1 LPVLIDGKDDHVTA
15 RIFYPTK
22 DDSASSIPYLN
33 PKNAIAFCKESMK
46 IAPPA
51 IRSMDWILHTWR
63 LMKLP
68 VKRNAAPLEKKMP
81 LVVYSHGLGGTR
93 EIYTYQTLNVAASGN
108 IVVSLD
114 HADGSAAL
122 VERVD
127 GSLMLRDF
135 EIHKLDVEETK
146 VEYARLRR
154 QCTDLRVQEFL
165 GAARVMLRLDK
176 IDIIE
181 LQKHGVSFIDKID
194 TTAKVVFMGH
204 SFGGATALTAAQ
216 REPSMASCV
225 IAHEPAVDWSPDDT
239 RRALHPDEKLED
251 SKHVYTGGLG
261 GYVDD
266 DDNGDEKQEVKKTFT
281 AIDNM
286 ENSLQSAFNQSD
298 DKVPSS
304 SSKNHDP
311 KSVHDLDLL
320 FLYSNEWYDKNW
332 GSSHIM
338 ECMHKRGEL
347 GLKGGVS
354 DFGVISNAHHPEF
367 SDINMLLPTWMS
379 RAIGLA
385 GSRNPVDSAQE
396 IGARTLA
403 FINAVRKQT

>member
-1 LPVLIDGKDDHVTA
+1 MFGELHLIRSRVALDILTLLLQCICIISPIDRSFPNAIIAFLITYITAGWSFTNRWTISFPLLPFLVLQGLRFIFKNEDYYWVSLAIAIASSACVFLGLTFSILFTPVTLPPIKGAKYNIGVVDVHLPVLIDGKDDHVTA

-135 EIHKLDVEETK
+135 EIHKV
-146 VEYARLRR
+146 R
-154 QCTDLRVQEFL
+154 
-165 GAARVMLRLDK
+165 
-176 IDIIE
+176 
-181 LQKHGVSFIDKID
+181 S
-194 TTAKVVFMGH
+194 
-204 SFGGATALTAAQ
+204 
-216 REPSMASCV
+216 
-225 IAHEPAVDWSPDDT
+225 
-239 RRALHPDEKLED
+239 
-251 SKHVYTGGLG
+251 
-261 GYVDD
+261 
-266 DDNGDEKQEVKKTFT
+266 
-281 AIDNM
+281 
-286 ENSLQSAFNQSD
+286 
-298 DKVPSS
+298 
-304 SSKNHDP
+304 
-311 KSVHDLDLL
+311 L
-320 FLYSNEWYDKNW
+320 FLE
-332 GSSHIM
+332 
-338 ECMHKRGEL
+338 
-347 GLKGGVS
+347 
-354 DFGVISNAHHPEF
+354 
-367 SDINMLLPTWMS
+367 
-379 RAIGLA
+379 
-385 GSRNPVDSAQE
+385 
-396 IGARTLA
+396 
-403 FINAVRKQT
+403 